1 MPSRLIQYYQGMPPR
16 WNCLADFLQVKRHG
30 LRISK
35 WQHQA
40 DSRIALRT
48 HGTKDVGRFGLLLP
62 HDSWS
67 GPPTC
72 PDPGLSA
79 ALTDTHFVL
88 KPDIDLL
95 ELDLRRQNRLY
106 LLGQVFF

>member
-1 MPSRLIQYYQGMPPR
+1 MPSSLVQYQHGMPAR
-16 WNCLADFLQVKRHG
+16 RNRLADFLQVKRHG
-30 LRISK
+30 LRIGK

-62 HDSWS
+62 HDPRP
-67 GPPTC
+67 GATTC
-72 PDPGLSA
+72 PDPGLGT
-79 ALTDTHFVL
+79 ALANAHLIL

-95 ELDLRRQNRLY
+95 QLDLRGQNGLY
-106 LLGQVFF
+106 LLNQVFF